1 MVDQKQPRLIRR
13 IGFGYKLD
21 FMPAPLIV
29 GYHTLA
35 KKIEQAGFNIK
46 VLLVPLND
54 LSPDWD
60 LVFVPKEFESDVAA
74 ILPAEQIIALDEFLN
89 QPLYAD
95 LVRRLEAGTEIYAE
109 RVDPNQAEKDRAGTI
124 VRYRGYDRID

>member
-1 MVDQKQPRLIRR
+1 MDGHGPPKLVHK

-21 FMPAPLIV
+21 YMPAPLII
-29 GYHTLA
+29 GYHQFS
-35 KKIEQAGFNIK
+35 KRVEQAGFNIR

-54 LSPDWD
+54 LSSDLD
-60 LVFVPKEFESDVAA
+60 LVFVPREFESDAA
-74 ILPAEQIIALDEFLN
+74 AMLPAEKIIALDEFVN

-95 LVRRLEAGTEIYAE
+95 LVRRLEEGIEISAE
-109 RVDPNQAEKDRAGTI
+109 RLDPNSTKSDEGMI